1 MTRFLLAAG
10 LGLAVGLLLAF
21 PDPAPAEPLA
31 PAAAARD
38 FAAEFQPAPAP
49 QEELVEKVRKSIDRG
64 VRYLEK
70 QQNPQGNWEGI
81 VLNILA
87 GLDGG
92 ATSLVT
98 LALLNCGVKPEE
110 RSVSRALDYL
120 RTLPPKK
127 TYVVALQTMVFAE
140 ARQAKDL
147 PRIQENANWLV
158 NTAIGY
164 QNGQGQLEGWSYPA
178 AQIADNSNT
187 QYALLGLYAAKQA
200 GAKIDPRIWKEIQ
213 RYYARHMRDETTNPN
228 VPATAGY
235 WMYHNLD
242 NRPSHTMTVAGVC
255 GLIIAGMGMDVS
267 EQKLDD
273 ATGVA
278 AGCGVYSADSEV
290 AKGMNWVG
298 RHFNFEVVGK
308 GLGKSDLYN
317 YYGLE
322 RLGRLSGQRFIG
334 THDWYREGC
343 EYLIRNQALMNDGS
357 FSDQGLVGAGPLATS
372 FALLF
377 LSKGRTPIL
386 VSKFAWG
393 EAQNDTTG
401 FIEVPRKGDP
411 PGMVNWN
418 RKHSDARH
426 VVEFASRELFKG
438 APLAWQVF
446 DPRRRSFDPEP
457 AKGLSTDDKI
467 REEVAILLQSPV
479 LYLNGHGALN
489 FAGLAKEPLTIPE
502 QIIQRYI
509 QEGGFLIA
517 EACCGDQQ
525 FAASFLRMMKR
536 IFPENDFRPLPNE
549 HAIWSMMPGVVPK
562 DFPDLQGLERGC
574 RTVAVFSPSPL
585 AGYWEEQRFMPADG
599 RNPKSRGEKA
609 FCLSR
614 NVIAY
619 ATGLEMPKP
628 RLTIPKL
635 RDANE
640 KGTAPTKSAFQPA
653 QLRIG
658 ESEPAPAAMRN
669 LMLYVRDTAHL
680 EVNPAPKFLP
690 PYDTNLFAFKFMYLH
705 GRRPLTLNDQE
716 IANVKSNLQT
726 GGLLFADAACNGFE
740 AWKAFDRSFRDTCAK
755 LFPDHKL
762 EPIPPDDPIFTTRKA
777 EDGSKVVLTSVL
789 CRREKADGSGPEPE
803 RKPYAPLLEGVK
815 HDGRWVIVY
824 SKYDVGCALEGHKA
838 GDCMG
843 HDKESALKLSA
854 GVVLYALKR

>member
-1 MTRFLLAAG
+1 MTRSLLAAALGLAAG
-10 LGLAVGLLLAF
+10 LVLAF
-21 PDPAPAEPLA
+21 PAPTPAEPLA
-31 PAAAARD
+31 PAAPAAAPT
-38 FAAEFQPAPAP
+38 FAAEFQPPAAP

-70 QQNPQGNWEGI
+70 QQSPQGNWEGI
-81 VLNILA
+81 VLNIIA
-87 GLDGG
+87 TLDGG

-110 RSVSRALDYL
+110 RVVARALDYL

-147 PRIQENANWLV
+147 PLIQRNADWLV
-158 NTAIGY
+158 ATAIGY
-164 QNGQGQLEGWSYPA
+164 QNGAGQLEGWSYPA

-200 GAKIDPRIWKEIQ
+200 GAKIDPRVWKQIQ
-213 RYYARHMRDETTNPN
+213 NYYSRHLRDDPPN
-228 VPATAGY
+228 AGY

-242 NRPSHTMTVAGVC
+242 NKPSFTMTVAGVC
-255 GLIIAGMGMDVS
+255 GLVIAGMGMDTS
-267 EQKLDD
+267 EQQLDE

-278 AGCGVYSADSEV
+278 ARCGVYAADSEV

-298 RHFNFEVVGK
+298 RHFNFEVVEK
-308 GLGKSDLYN
+308 RLGKSDLYN
-317 YYGLE
+317 FYGLE
-322 RLGRLSGQRFIG
+322 RLGRLSGQRFLG

-343 EYLIRNQALMNDGS
+343 ERLIANQALMNDGS
-357 FSDQGLVGAGPLATS
+357 FTDTGLGGTGILPTS

-393 EAQNDTTG
+393 DAQNDATG
-401 FIEVPRKGDP
+401 FTEVPRKGDP
-411 PGMVNWN
+411 AGLVNWN
-418 RKHSDARH
+418 RKHADARH
-426 VVEFASRELFKG
+426 MVEFASRELFKG

-457 AKGLSTDDKI
+457 ARGLSTDDKI
-467 REEVAILLQSPV
+467 REEVGILLQSPV
-479 LYLNGHGALN
+479 LYLTGHGPLT
-489 FAGLAKEPLTIPE
+489 FVGLGKEPLTVHE
-502 QIIQRYI
+502 LVLQRYV
-509 QEGGFLIA
+509 QEGGFLFA
-517 EACCGDQQ
+517 EACCGDPQ
-525 FAASFLRMMKR
+525 FTQSFLRLMKR
-536 IFPENDFRPLPNE
+536 LFPENDFRPLPNE
-549 HAIWSMMPGVVPK
+549 HAIWTMMPGVVPK

-585 AGYWEEQRFMPADG
+585 AGYWEEHRFMPADG
-599 RNPKSRGEKA
+599 RVPKNRGEKA

-619 ATGLEMPKP
+619 ATGLETPKP
-628 RLTIPKL
+628 RLTPNKL
-635 RDANE
+635 QNPNE

-669 LMLYVRDTAHL
+669 LMVYLRDTAHL
-680 EVNPAPKFLP
+680 EVNPKPMFLP
-690 PYDTNLFAFKFMYLH
+690 PYDPNLFAFKFMYLH
-705 GRRPLTLNDQE
+705 GRRPLTLTDQE
-716 IANVKSNLQT
+716 VANIKSNLQT
-726 GGLLFADAACNGFE
+726 GGLLFADAACNGYE
-740 AWKAFDRSFRDTCAK
+740 AWKTFDKSFRDTCAK
-755 LFPDHKL
+755 LFPDKQL
-762 EPIPPDDPIFTTRKA
+762 EQIPPDDPIFTTRKA
-777 EDGSKVVLTSVL
+777 DDGSKVVLSSVL
-789 CRREKADGSGPEPE
+789 CRREKADGTGPEPE
-803 RKPYAPLLEGVK
+803 RRPYAPLLEGIK
-815 HDGRWVIVY
+815 LEGRWVVVY

-843 HDKESALKLSA
+843 HDKDSALRLSA